1 MPKKWLEYAL
11 HSRVLLSKCPTGTF
25 GSTPPICGKGNN
37 AQLRSVPT
45 SRPPVRSPDLD
56 CSLTICSLDVK
67 IIARGDRQSAARRA
81 PGEFDDREC
90 PSRGLAFSLQLAV
103 QKASFRALALSVSD
117 QQHRDSDLKDEEH
130 LIDES
135 LRGDSQAFGELVC
148 RYQDRL
154 YNAVVHIVR
163 CRAEAEDVV
172 QEAFV
177 QAYVKLQTFKHN
189 SRFYTWLY
197 RIAVNVSIS
206 HRRRRKI
213 EVSVEQNREATGDEP
228 LDAFTSPSEP
238 LEQAERKQ
246 KLEHAL
252 TLLTEEHRSIIVLR
266 HMEEFSYE
274 EIADILDISVGTVRS
289 RLHRARAQ
297 LLVHLK
303 KVMPDEAA
311 EFED

>member
-1 MPKKWLEYAL
+1 MLVGRE
-11 HSRVLLSKCPTGTF
+11 
-25 GSTPPICGKGNN
+25 
-37 AQLRSVPT
+37 
-45 SRPPVRSPDLD
+45 D
-56 CSLTICSLDVK
+56 CST
-67 IIARGDRQSAARRA
+67 
-81 PGEFDDREC
+81 
-90 PSRGLAFSLQLAV
+90 
-103 QKASFRALALSVSD
+103 RALPLSLSD
-117 QQHRDSDLKDEEH
+117 QQDRDSDLTDEVQ
-130 LIDES
+130 LIDQS
-135 LRGDSQAFGELVC
+135 LQGNSLAFGELVR

-154 YNAVVHIVR
+154 YSAVVHIVR

-177 QAYVKLQTFKHN
+177 QAYVKLETFKHN

-206 HRRRRKI
+206 HRRRRKV
-213 EVSVEQNREATGDEP
+213 EVSVEQNRDATGDEP
-228 LDAFTSPSEP
+228 LDTFTSPSEP

-246 KLEHAL
+246 QLEQAL

-274 EIADILDISVGTVRS
+274 EIAEILGISVGTVRS

-311 EFED
+311 ELEA

>member
-1 MPKKWLEYAL
+1 MLIGREDYSMVVIGNPQRDACQDELEG
-11 HSRVLLSKCPTGTF
+11 RG
-25 GSTPPICGKGNN
+25 
-37 AQLRSVPT
+37 
-45 SRPPVRSPDLD
+45 
-56 CSLTICSLDVK
+56 CSSH
-67 IIARGDRQSAARRA
+67 
-81 PGEFDDREC
+81 
-90 PSRGLAFSLQLAV
+90 GLAFSLPLAV
-103 QKASFRALALSVSD
+103 PKMRFRALDISDSD
-117 QQHRDSDLKDEEH
+117 QQHRDSDLKDEVY
-130 LIDES
+130 LIDQS
-135 LRGDSQAFGELVC
+135 LNGDSQAFGELVR

-154 YNAVVHIVR
+154 FSAVVHIVR

-189 SRFYTWLY
+189 SKFYTWLY

-206 HRRRRKI
+206 HRRRRRV
-213 EVSVEQNREATGDEP
+213 EVSVEQNRDATGDEP

-246 KLEHAL
+246 KLEQAL

-274 EIADILDISVGTVRS
+274 EIADILAISVGTVRS

-297 LLVHLK
+297 LLAHLK
-303 KVMPDEAA
+303 KIMPDEAA

>member
-1 MPKKWLEYAL
+1 MPDRNVRPYTA
-11 HSRVLLSKCPTGTF
+11 
-25 GSTPPICGKGNN
+25 N
-37 AQLRSVPT
+37 LRQREQCAASERADCRAT
-45 SRPPVRSPDLD
+45 SSRPRPRLQFDKMLIGRED
-56 CSLTICSLDVK
+56 Y
-67 IIARGDRQSAARRA
+67 SAGVIGHPQRVGR
-81 PGEFDDREC
+81 PGEFDGREC
-90 PSRGLAFSLQLAV
+90 PSGGLAFSVPLAV

-117 QQHRDSDLKDEEH
+117 QQHRDSDLKDEVH

-135 LRGDSQAFGELVC
+135 LRGDSQAFGELVH

-154 YNAVVHIVR
+154 YSAVVHIVR

-311 EFED
+311 EFEE

>member
-1 MPKKWLEYAL
+1 MSATPVLTAFQISGPLTRVWASGGGRRLGCRRDSGL
-11 HSRVLLSKCPTGTF
+11 RRGLFRRDFVRFLCRPVRRVL
-25 GSTPPICGKGNN
+25 
-37 AQLRSVPT
+37 R
-45 SRPPVRSPDLD
+45 PDLQGW
-56 CSLTICSLDVK
+56 SGV
-67 IIARGDRQSAARRA
+67 
-81 PGEFDDREC
+81 
-90 PSRGLAFSLQLAV
+90 
-103 QKASFRALALSVSD
+103 
-117 QQHRDSDLKDEEH
+117 
-130 LIDES
+130 IDES
-135 LRGDSQAFGELVC
+135 LRGDSQAFGELVH

-154 YNAVVHIVR
+154 YSAVVHIVR

-238 LEQAERKQ
+238 LDQAERKQ

-274 EIADILDISVGTVRS
+274 ESADILDISVGTVRS